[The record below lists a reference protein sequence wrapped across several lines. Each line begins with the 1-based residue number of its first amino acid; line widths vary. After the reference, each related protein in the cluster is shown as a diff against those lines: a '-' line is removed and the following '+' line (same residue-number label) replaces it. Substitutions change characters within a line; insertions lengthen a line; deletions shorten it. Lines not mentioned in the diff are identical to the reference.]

1 MRKELFVSEFCPE
14 ITVSFLS
21 CRLILKINFD
31 TSTDFVT
38 GCDPKTDAL
47 KLMMEAKNMDLNL
60 IGISFDNNNNP
71 QEFNPEEYKSMLITT
86 RTLFDYGKGI
96 LGLKLDTIGIGGG
109 LPATIDSDTF
119 SHFSAVINKIM
130 AELFAD
136 PSIKVMA
143 EPAEFLVAPSMTLFA
158 TVQARKDVVFRDN
171 DHKMFYYVN
180 WSVRG
185 GGGLKE
191 LKPKWII
198 EEGQQEDNALYPSVI
213 IGASSS
219 ERDNI
224 IARSAE
230 IPIQFVG
237 DVLYFENAGAFAL
250 SARCSGGFRA
260 PCVKYFLKDTCKI
273 IL

>member
-1 MRKELFVSEFCPE
+1 
-14 ITVSFLS
+14 
-21 CRLILKINFD
+21 
-31 TSTDFVT
+31 
-38 GCDPKTDAL
+38 
-47 KLMMEAKNMDLNL
+47 MDLNL
-60 IGISFDNNNNP
+60 IGISFDNNISR
-71 QEFNPEEYKSMLITT
+71 EFNPENYKSMLITT
-86 RTLFDYGKGI
+86 RTLFDYGRGI
-96 LGLKLDTIGIGGG
+96 LGLQLNTVGIGGG

-158 TVQARKDVVFRDN
+158 TVQARKDVVVSN

-180 WSVRG
+180 WSMSS
-185 GGGLKE
+185 LEE
-191 LKPKWII
+191 LTPKWII
-198 EEGQQEDNALYPSVI
+198 DEGIPQEDNTVYPSMI
-213 IGASSS
+213 LGASSRS
-219 ERDNI
+219 EQNNVI
-224 IARSAE
+224 TRSAA

-237 DVLYFENAGAFAL
+237 DVLYFENVGAFPW
-250 SARCSGGFRA
+250 SANTGGFRA